1 MELDSFDAFHH
12 IEEKGRDMET
22 FALAVISLA
31 IAIPLIT
38 RKKRNATFL
47 SFAALCL
54 AICCAKSGSFFS
66 GIFVHQFWTVLYRTG
81 LLAIPPILVIFL
93 SHIIDHRVLLSK
105 RIANLAWLISG
116 ALLITLFT
124 DLYRWHHLD
133 TLLSCYMGGTL
144 AYCFASLILAIRGRP
159 AGADKTTLTNIAIAC
174 VAAAVLSMS
183 DILNHYAVGIAPL
196 SDIAIGALLYF
207 MFLVITHPELPEL
220 YDLLL
225 RSLMLFAL
233 MLFATLVFYLVMA
246 LFERELH
253 LPFNSVIMS
262 AFIIVIFIDPVRQ
275 LLKRTFKYLF
285 SKYREIDL
293 LDEEVERGKSAL
305 LEEMATGLA
314 HEIRNPLGAIKG
326 AAQYLKSEEEGDR
339 NHKLLNVIIEETDR
353 LDGVMSR
360 FLNYANPYSM
370 NADMQDINRIVE
382 KVIAILKTT
391 PLPDNTVIETHL
403 DYDIP
408 AVRADGEQILQV
420 VMNVALNGIEAM
432 PDGGQ
437 LSLATTRIMGD
448 GDRSVEIAIRDTGSG
463 MNRKELNNI
472 FKPFF
477 TTKKK
482 GTGLGLSICSRIIR
496 NHGGRID
503 VESQPD
509 RGTSFFIRI

>member
-1 MELDSFDAFHH
+1 
-12 IEEKGRDMET
+12 MET

-47 SFAALCL
+47 SFATLCL
-54 AICCAKSGSFFS
+54 AIFFAKSGSFFS
-66 GIFVHQFWTVLYRTG
+66 GIFDNQFWMALYRTG
-81 LLAIPPILVIFL
+81 FLAIPPILTIFL
-93 SHIIDHRVLLSK
+93 RHIIDHKILLSK
-105 RIANLAWLISG
+105 RVVNIAWLVSG
-116 ALLITLFT
+116 VLFITLFT
-124 DLYRWHHLD
+124 DLYRWHYLD
-133 TLLSCYMGGTL
+133 TLLSVYIGITL
-144 AYCFASLILAIRGRP
+144 TYCFVSLILAMRSKT
-159 AGADKTTLTNIAIAC
+159 AGAEKTTLINIVIAC
-174 VAAAVLSMS
+174 IVAIILSTS
-183 DILNHYAVGIAPL
+183 DILNYYAVGIAPL

-225 RSLMLFAL
+225 RSLMLFSL
-233 MLFATLVFYLVMA
+233 MLFATLVFYLVMG
-246 LFERELH
+246 LFERGLH

-275 LLKRTFKYLF
+275 MLKRVFKYMF

-293 LDEEVERGKSAL
+293 QDEEVERGKSAL

-314 HEIRNPLGAIKG
+314 HEIRNPLGSIKG

-370 NADMQDINRIVE
+370 NSDMQDINRIVE
-382 KVIAILKTT
+382 KVIALLKTT
-391 PLPDNTVIETHL
+391 PLPDNTVIEKHL

-408 AVRADGEQILQV
+408 PVMVDGEQIMQV

-432 PDGGQ
+432 PDGGC
-437 LSLATTRIMGD
+437 LSLSTERIMGD
-448 GDRSVEIAIRDTGSG
+448 GERSVEITIRDTGCGLS
-463 MNRKELNNI
+463 RKDLNNI

-503 VESQPD
+503 VESHPGK
-509 RGTSFFIRI
+509 GTSFFIRI